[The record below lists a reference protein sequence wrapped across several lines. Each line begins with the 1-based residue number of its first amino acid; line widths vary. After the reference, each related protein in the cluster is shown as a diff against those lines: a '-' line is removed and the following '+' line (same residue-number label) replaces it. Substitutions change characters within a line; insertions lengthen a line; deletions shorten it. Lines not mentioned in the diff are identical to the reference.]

1 MGRPKEKEMETVPTS
16 PFGEPSLGARMTML
30 SADALAICLIAAVT
44 AKILLHRHP
53 APHQPPPQLK
63 SIQHP
68 RPL

>member
-44 AKILLHRHP
+44 AKILLQRHP
-53 APHQPPPQLK
+53 APRSTTPSTQE
-63 SIQHP
+63 HP
-68 RPL
+68 AS